1 MEYDIAQDRRI
12 LSIDGG
18 GLRGTFPAAFLA
30 EMENH
35 LPHPIGSYFD
45 LIAGTS
51 TGGILALG
59 LGMGLK
65 ASTILSLYEQEGPKI
80 FGQHHG
86 PTLNFIMRKIRAATW
101 LVHRKYSPENLK
113 SALADPEVL
122 GEKLLGES
130 RTRLVIPAWNPHL
143 QKVYIFKTAHHERL
157 RTDYKSSA
165 VDVAL
170 ATAAAP
176 TYFQQHITGND
187 VSLLDGGIWANN
199 PIAIA
204 AVEAITL
211 LGWPAKHLSIMSLG
225 CLENM
230 YSIPKSGGF
239 GQLSLKIADLF
250 MSGQSHGAMGMAKLL
265 TGHEHQRQAIFRI
278 TDKIQNECKLDDAGR
293 IRELK
298 GRGFARAREEFPKL
312 ENIFFKERA
321 ESFDPVYK
329 PDRSIT

>member
-1 MEYDIAQDRRI
+1 MDLADIQSRRI
-12 LSIDGG
+12 LCIDGG

-65 ASTILSLYEQEGPKI
+65 ASAIVALYEKKGPKI
-80 FGQHHG
+80 FDQLHG
-86 PTLNFIMRKIRAATW
+86 SALNFIMRKIRAGRW
-101 LVHRKYSPENLK
+101 LVQRKYSPENLK

-122 GEKLLGES
+122 GNKLLGES
-130 RTRLVIPAWNPHL
+130 RTRLVIPAWNPDL

-176 TYFQQHITGND
+176 SYFQQHVTGND
-187 VSLLDGGIWANN
+187 VSVLDGGIWANN

-211 LGWPAKHLSIMSLG
+211 LGWPAKHLNIMSLG
-225 CLENM
+225 CLENI
-230 YSIPKSGGF
+230 YSIPKNGGL

-265 TGHEHQRQAIFRI
+265 TGHEHQRQTIFRI
-278 TDKIQNECKLDDAGR
+278 TDKIQNEYKLDDAGR

-312 ENIFFKERA
+312 ENIFFKARA
-321 ESFDPVYK
+321 ESFEPVYK
-329 PDRSIT
+329 SDRSVT

>member
-1 MEYDIAQDRRI
+1 MDLASIQNRRI
-12 LSIDGG
+12 LCIDGG
-18 GLRGTFPAAFLA
+18 GIRGTFPAALLA
-30 EMENH
+30 GMENH
-35 LPHPIGSYFD
+35 LPNPIGSYFD

-86 PTLNFIMRKIRAATW
+86 PAINFILRKIRVARW
-101 LVHRKYSPENLK
+101 LVHRKYSSENLK

-122 GEKLLGES
+122 GTKLLGES

-157 RTDYKSSA
+157 RTDYKTSA

-176 TYFQQHITGND
+176 TYFQQHITRND

-211 LGWPAKHLSIMSLG
+211 LGWPAKHLNIMSLG
-225 CLENM
+225 CLEEM
-230 YSIPKSGGF
+230 YSIPKSGGL
-239 GQLSLKIADLF
+239 GQLSMKITNLF
-250 MSGQSHGAMGMAKLL
+250 MNGQSHGAKGIAKLL
-265 TGHEHQRQAIFRI
+265 TGDGHERKAIFRI
-278 TDKIQNECKLDDAGR
+278 TDKIQNEYKLDDVR
-293 IRELK
+293 KIRELK
-298 GRGFARAREEFPKL
+298 GRGFARAREEFPRL
-312 ENIFFKERA
+312 EKYFFKCRA

-329 PDRSIT
+329 PDRSII